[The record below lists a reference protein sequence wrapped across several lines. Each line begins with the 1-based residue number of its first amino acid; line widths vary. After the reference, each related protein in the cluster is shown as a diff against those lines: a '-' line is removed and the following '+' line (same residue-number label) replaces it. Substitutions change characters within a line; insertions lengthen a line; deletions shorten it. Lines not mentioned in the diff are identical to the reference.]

1 MEQPAATPNWILL
14 AGGGDEDY
22 EFWTTQFDLL
32 KSHRATRPDICS
44 FIDVELKHGRDLE
57 AAQEAIQLRSRHLPI
72 LVIVNADL
80 RSRGQNGTAELPAI
94 SLIGRLQQLASMP
107 LIVKTEN
114 PPDTVLRSVIE
125 HPHRLLWSDTPPAGE
140 TVDSALALALEDL
153 VQPTSIRRLII
164 SIAPSSSKF
173 RIMFGSYTYTPQSVP
188 HKALEGVVGL
198 INDSEYKPNPSDDLA
213 EWLTKI
219 QPVADRV
226 FARMISEPLGTPI
239 TSLIQ
244 ETHLRP
250 RTPNNGLSWLDLRF
264 EIEPDKFDGYTL
276 FNLPF
281 ELIGSAHS
289 DILKKRH
296 LCRHTPMARRLL
308 LDESPFIR
316 KPEKKTFETQHT
328 DKSND
333 TKRLLFIGINAQGEL
348 SIKSE
353 KQKNSTTL
361 PKLKHITT
369 EKEYL
374 ISLAER
380 LKGRL
385 VVDVADIK
393 KKHNNELRAYLR
405 NKIYEGHYDIIHF
418 AGHGDTIDGT
428 AFLAFPDKNQQVKPF
443 SMASVY
449 DWISGGDCKLL
460 VLSSCNGASEDS
472 AKAAME
478 AGAAGM
484 LAFRWP
490 VDDEQCVT
498 FIQHFYDAYFDEAT
512 SHRISE
518 AYRCAC
524 ERTYRDSPTK
534 PTWASAMAVVR
545 D

>member
-1 MEQPAATPNWILL
+1 MDQPAAIPNWILL
-14 AGGGDEDY
+14 AGGGDDDS
-22 EFWTTQFDLL
+22 EFWRSQFDLL

-44 FIDVELKHGRDLE
+44 FIGLELSHGQDLE
-57 AAQEAIQLRSRHLPI
+57 AAYEAIQQHSHHLPVLVVINAELRSR
-72 LVIVNADL
+72 VQTG
-80 RSRGQNGTAELPAI
+80 STELPVI
-94 SLIGRLQQLASMP
+94 SLIRRLQQLGSVP

-114 PPDTVLRSVIE
+114 PPDAVLRSVIE
-125 HPHRLLWSDTPPAGE
+125 HPNRLLWSDTPPAGE

-153 VQPTSIRRLII
+153 AQPTSIRRLII

-198 INDSEYKPNPSDDLA
+198 INDSEYKPHPSNEP
-213 EWLTKI
+213 EWLIKI

-239 TSLIQ
+239 TKLIQ

-250 RTPNNGLSWLDLRF
+250 RTPNNGLTWLDLRF
-264 EIEPDKFDGYTL
+264 EIEPDRFDGYTL

-281 ELIGSAHS
+281 ELIGTAHT
-289 DILKKRH
+289 DLLKKRH
-296 LCRHTPMARRLL
+296 LCRHTPMARRLI

-316 KPEKKTFETQHT
+316 KSEKNISDT
-328 DKSND
+328 NGANA
-333 TKRLLFIGINAQGEL
+333 TKRLLFIGINARGDL
-348 SIKSE
+348 TIKRE
-353 KQKNSTTL
+353 NETKSTTI
-361 PKLKHITT
+361 PALKHIAT

-374 ISLAER
+374 LSLAER

-385 VVDVADIK
+385 VVEIAEVTRK
-393 KKHNNELRAYLR
+393 RNKTLRAYLR
-405 NKIYEGHYDIIHF
+405 EKIYKGHYDIIHF
-418 AGHGDTIDGT
+418 AGHGDTVDGT
-428 AFLAFPDKNQQVKPF
+428 AFLAFPDRDQQVKRF
-443 SMASVY
+443 SMESVS

-512 SHRISE
+512 SHSISE

-524 ERTYRDSPTK
+524 ERTYRDEPEK